1 MPRKPLP
8 REEWLVPSPA
18 ETATELYR
26 RSPSGQRSEG
36 LLRLEQS
43 RRLPI
48 ASPGTGQ
55 HPNGGADL
63 EQAIELGSLTRLF
76 S

>member
-18 ETATELYR
+18 ETATELTR
-26 RSPSGQRSEG
+26 RSCAGQRSAG
-36 LLRLEQS
+36 FLRLEQS

-48 ASPGTGQ
+48 TSPSTGR
-55 HPNGGADL
+55 HPIGSTDL
-63 EQAIELGSLTRLF
+63 EQAIELGSLF